1 MRTSL
6 PVLVLLCLGIARPV
20 HAQTPPSTDIYLV
33 TLSEDGVS
41 APAPVTNRDGY
52 DNQPHFTADG
62 SSILYTSRWGDQTEI
77 YRYNLAQK
85 MSAKVTDTPESE
97 YSPTPLPDGSGFS
110 VIRVEADGTQRLWKF
125 DNDGGNPSLVFEE
138 IAPVGYHAWVD
149 DHRVAMFILGNP
161 LTLQLGDTQ
170 PGTATVQD
178 RRIGR
183 SIHRIPGEE
192 GISYV
197 SKKEEPWMIRRLD
210 ANAQSTKAIVPTL
223 EGSEDYAWHP
233 DGLIYMGKGSAL
245 YRWHPSDTAWTLV
258 AEMSEQGISGI
269 TRLAISPDGTHLA
282 FVASH

>member
-97 YSPTPLPDGSGFS
+97 YSQHPYRTDPAFPSSGSKRMAHSGFGS
-110 VIRVEADGTQRLWKF
+110 LITMAEILRSYSRELPLW
-125 DNDGGNPSLVFEE
+125 
-138 IAPVGYHAWVD
+138 A
-149 DHRVAMFILGNP
+149 
-161 LTLQLGDTQ
+161 TT
-170 PGTATVQD
+170 PG
-178 RRIGR
+178 
-183 SIHRIPGEE
+183 
-192 GISYV
+192 
-197 SKKEEPWMIRRLD
+197 
-210 ANAQSTKAIVPTL
+210 
-223 EGSEDYAWHP
+223 
-233 DGLIYMGKGSAL
+233 
-245 YRWHPSDTAWTLV
+245 
-258 AEMSEQGISGI
+258 
-269 TRLAISPDGTHLA
+269 
-282 FVASH
+282 